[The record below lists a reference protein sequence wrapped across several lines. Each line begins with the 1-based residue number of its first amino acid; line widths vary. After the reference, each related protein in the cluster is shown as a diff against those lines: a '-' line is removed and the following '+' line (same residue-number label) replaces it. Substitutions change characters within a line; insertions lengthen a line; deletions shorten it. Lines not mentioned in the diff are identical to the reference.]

1 MLLHL
6 KRRFFKK
13 TILILLQ
20 KGLKMMIGKWILSPS
35 IALWR
40 MTFLMSSHPMFGLIL
55 ANDHIYFNIFP
66 NDKLRTN
73 SLNKAKKTDYDF
85 FLNLMFNYFS
95 VNLS

>member
-20 KGLKMMIGKWILSPS
+20 KVLKMMIRKWILSPS

-66 NDKLRTN
+66 NDSILLDSIDK
-73 SLNKAKKTDYDF
+73 
-85 FLNLMFNYFS
+85 
-95 VNLS
+95 